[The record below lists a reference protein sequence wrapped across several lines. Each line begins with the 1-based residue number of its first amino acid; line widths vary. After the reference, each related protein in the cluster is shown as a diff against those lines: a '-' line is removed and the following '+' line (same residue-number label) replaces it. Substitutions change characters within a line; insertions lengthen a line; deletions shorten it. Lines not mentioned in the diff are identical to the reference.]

1 MDYGL
6 IKICDFDIKKGINN
20 NIDSFFLELS
30 IQDSNLDWLIQSQ
43 MCYHYTNGQNSHFS
57 FRNRVQKY
65 YIFLLQPN
73 LFLFINILY

>member
-43 MCYHYTNGQNSHFS
+43 MCYHYTNGQGVDFADFLFS
-57 FRNRVQKY
+57 NRLQKY
-65 YIFLLQPN
+65 YNFLYRPN
-73 LFLFINILY
+73 LF